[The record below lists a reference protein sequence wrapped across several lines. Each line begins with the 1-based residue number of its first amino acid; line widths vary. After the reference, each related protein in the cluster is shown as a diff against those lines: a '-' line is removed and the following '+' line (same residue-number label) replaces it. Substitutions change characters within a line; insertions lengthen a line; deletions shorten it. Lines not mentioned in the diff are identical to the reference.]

1 MKYEPHINDYVI
13 WKPHIKGWVY
23 YKDSEYITIETM
35 VRPKDDINLNAA
47 PFHANN
53 RLLVICYN
61 NQWKELTYVKSRES
75 VHEEEKNCLAMVG
88 KSIR

>member
-1 MKYEPHINDYVI
+1 MKYEPAVNDYVI

-23 YKDSEYITIETM
+23 YKDTEYITIESM
-35 VRPKDDINLNAA
+35 VRPKDDINLIAA

-61 NQWKELTYVKSRES
+61 NQWNELTYVKTRKSIY
-75 VHEEEKNCLAMVG
+75 EEEENSVEMVG
-88 KSIR
+88 ESIR